1 MIEQDQKKSILSR
14 ELGFK
19 ESLAL
24 VVGTIIGTGIF
35 LKAAIMTQLLGSPQM
50 VMLAWVVA
58 GFLSLAGALTY
69 AELGSLFPRA
79 GGEYVYLKETY
90 GNGVSFLYGWMRFWI
105 GSPGSIAAYAVG
117 ASAFL
122 MPLLG
127 SDFSSQ
133 KTTLAIGFI
142 ILFTVINCLAVHFG
156 GSVQVFFTV
165 LKVVLIGSLILG
177 VLLFSGGSF
186 QSFSSSIELTQASAF
201 GAALLAALWAFD
213 GWNNLGMA
221 SGEVKSPQKN
231 IPKALVVGL
240 FLCLGIYCLVNAVY
254 FFALPVG
261 EVASANSRTFP
272 QALPVAT
279 KAAETFLGESAVKIL
294 SLAFVVSA
302 LGAMHGSILTSARVP
317 FAMAN
322 AKEFP
327 QLLAYVHP
335 RTHAPVVA
343 VLVQGGIAST
353 LAASGTFDQLTDYV
367 VFSSWVFYALNGAAV
382 IILRSRLKNVE
393 RAFSVPLYPLIPVL
407 FVTLS
412 ILLLINT
419 LVTSPRE
426 SLMGLAI
433 IGAGFPVYWFFYSEK
448 RVKV

>member
-1 MIEQDQKKSILSR
+1 MSESSFKTTSLSR

-24 VVGTIIGTGIF
+24 VVGTIIGTGVF
-35 LKAAIMTQLLGSPQM
+35 LKTAIMTQLVGSVEV

-90 GNGVSFLYGWMRFWI
+90 GSGVSFLYGWMRFWI

-117 ASAFL
+117 AAAFL
-122 MPLLG
+122 IPVLG
-127 SDFSSQ
+127 SEFDSKRTILAVSFIAVF
-133 KTTLAIGFI
+133 TL
-142 ILFTVINCLAVHFG
+142 INCFAVHFG
-156 GSVQVFFTV
+156 GSVQVFFTA
-165 LKVVLIGSLILG
+165 LKVGLIFALILG
-177 VLLFSGGSF
+177 VLFFSHGSGASF
-186 QSFSSSIELTQASAF
+186 QSALKIDDVSAF

-231 IPKALVVGL
+231 IPRALVLGL
-240 FLCLGIYCLVNAVY
+240 LLCMTVYCLVNLAY
-254 FFALPVG
+254 FFALPLS
-261 EVASANSRTFP
+261 EVLNANSKNFP

-279 KAAETFLGESAVKIL
+279 KAAQTFLGEDAVKIL
-294 SLAFVVSA
+294 SVAFVISA

-317 FAMAN
+317 FAMAA

-327 QLLAYVHP
+327 KLLSYVHP
-335 RTHAPVVA
+335 KSHSPVVA
-343 VLVQGGIAST
+343 VVVQG
-353 LAASGTFDQLTDYV
+353 LMASGLAVSGSFDQLTDYV

-382 IILRSRLKNVE
+382 MILRSRLKNTQ
-393 RAFSVPLYPLIPVL
+393 RNFSVPLYPVVPVI
-407 FVTLS
+407 FVSLS

-419 LVTSPRE
+419 VMTSPRE
-426 SLMGLAI
+426 SLMGLGI
-433 IGAGFPVYWFFYSEK
+433 IGAGVPFYWMFFRKKSS
-448 RVKV
+448 